1 MDILS
6 LSLFIVLV
14 LIVLLF
20 YLTIH
25 VGAAGVYS
33 SLNLLLLFPQ
43 SLVKLV
49 GLFERCCL
57 NKV

>member
-1 MDILS
+1 M
-6 LSLFIVLV
+6 LV

-25 VGAAGVYS
+25 VIAVGVYS
-33 SLNLLLLFPQ
+33 SLNLLLLFPPQ

-49 GLFERCCL
+49 GLFERCCII
-57 NKV
+57 KVNQ